1 MPACTPRSPA
11 GTGAGYL
18 IGAGYLPDGA
28 SAPPPGPE
36 PAADFSGAELFSFS
50 GVAPPAAPPSP
61 EALELSELLAPELP
75 SPLLA
80 SPEVLEVEV
89 VLPVLVEV
97 EVVCRALRS
106 ALVLAGGV
114 MSGVLFG
121 TTSAVPLPPPQPAS
135 AEAGASARTSAMQT
149 RAITR

>member
-1 MPACTPRSPA
+1 
-11 GTGAGYL
+11 
-18 IGAGYLPDGA
+18 LPDGA

-36 PAADFSGAELFSFS
+36 PAADFSVAELFSFS

-61 EALELSELLAPELP
+61 EALELSELLAPELL

-89 VLPVLVEV
+89 VLPALVEV

-106 ALVLAGGV
+106 ALVSAGGV

-135 AEAGASARTSAMQT
+135 AQAGASASTSAMQT
-149 RAITR
+149 RTITSQPADR